1 MTLSSKDRTA
11 EVAAHVAPVDGAEP
25 DHYRYW
31 VFRDGEYVRY
41 RDVSL
46 RLMTHAFSYGTGCF
60 EGMRAYWNE
69 KERQLYLLQAVPHF
83 QRLLRSARVLRMSV
97 DYSVEELVDAA
108 REILRR
114 NEFKQD
120 CFLRPNVFKS
130 SEEIG
135 VRLTGLR
142 DSVTIHAVPFGTYI
156 DVDRGLRCV
165 VSSWRRIS
173 DESIPARA
181 KIAGS
186 YINSALAKTE
196 ALEAGFDEAIVL
208 GAGGHV
214 SEASA
219 MNLFLIRDGVVYTP
233 PVTDDILEGITRGCV
248 MELLRKELGLTVVE
262 RQIDRTELYVCDEV
276 LLCGTAA
283 QVTPVVEI
291 DRRPVGDGQIGKITR
306 SVQAAYFA
314 AVKGDNPGYSNW
326 LIPVY

>member
-1 MTLSSKDRTA
+1 VHGKSERATQSDVA
-11 EVAAHVAPVDGAEP
+11 EVSEP
-25 DHYRYW
+25 THYNYW
-31 VFRDGEYVRY
+31 VFRDGDYLRY

-69 KERQLYLLQAVPHF
+69 TNRQLYLLQAVPHF
-83 QRLLRSARVLRMSV
+83 QRLHRSARVLRMSV
-97 DYSVEELVDAA
+97 DYSVEQLVEAA

-114 NEFKQD
+114 NKFEQD

-130 SEEIG
+130 GEEIG
-135 VRLTGLR
+135 VRLTGLS
-142 DSVTIHAVPFGTYI
+142 DCVTIHALPFGTYI

-173 DESIPARA
+173 DQSIPARA

-186 YINSALAKTE
+186 YVNSALAKSE
-196 ALEAGFDEAIVL
+196 ALDAGFDEAIVL
-208 GAGGHV
+208 GADGHV
-214 SEASA
+214 SEGSA
-219 MNLFLIRDGVVYTP
+219 ENLFIVRDGVVYTP
-233 PVTDDILEGITRGCV
+233 PVTDDILEGITRNCV
-248 MELLRKELGLTVVE
+248 IELLRKEVGITVVE
-262 RQIDRTELYVCDEV
+262 RAIDRTELYVCDEV

-291 DRRPVGDGQIGKITR
+291 DRRRVGDGEIGDVTKR
-306 SVQAAYFA
+306 VQAAYFA
-314 AVKGDNPGYSNW
+314 AVRGDNPRYSHW

>member
-1 MTLSSKDRTA
+1 MNVSDRDS
-11 EVAAHVAPVDGAEP
+11 ERAAPAAIASEAEP
-25 DHYRYW
+25 AHYDYW
-31 VFRDGEYVRY
+31 VFRDGNYMRY

-60 EGMRAYWNE
+60 EGMRAYWNGTD
-69 KERQLYLLQAVPHF
+69 RQLYLLQAVPHF
-83 QRLLRSARVLRMSV
+83 KRLHRSAQVLRMSV
-97 DYSVEELVDAA
+97 EYSIDQLVDAA

-114 NEFKQD
+114 NHFEQD
-120 CFLRPNVFKS
+120 CFLRPNVFKA

-135 VRLTGLR
+135 VRLTGLV

-173 DESIPARA
+173 DESLPARA
-181 KIAGS
+181 KIACS
-186 YINSALAKTE
+186 YVNSALAKSE

-219 MNLFLIRDGVVYTP
+219 MNLFIVRDGVVYTP
-233 PVTDDILEGITRGCV
+233 PVTDDILEGVTRGCV
-248 MELLRKELGLTVVE
+248 MELLRNELGITVVE
-262 RQIDRTELYVCDEV
+262 RPIDRTELYVCDEV

-291 DRRPVGDGQIGKITR
+291 DRRPVGDGKIGEITR
-306 SVQAAYFA
+306 SVQTSYFA
-314 AVKGDNPGYSNW
+314 AVRGENPGYSHW
-326 LIPVY
+326 LTPVY

>member
-1 MTLSSKDRTA
+1 MNPADRKA
-11 EVAAHVAPVDGAEP
+11 EGAAPAAVAESAEP
-25 DHYRYW
+25 SHYNYW
-31 VFRDGEYVRY
+31 VFRDGDYVRY

-60 EGMRAYWNE
+60 EGMRAYWSESN
-69 KERQLYLLQAVPHF
+69 RQLFLLQAVPHF
-83 QRLLRSARVLRMSV
+83 ERLRRSARILRMSV
-97 DYSVEELVDAA
+97 DYSVDQLVEAA
-108 REILRR
+108 REVLRR
-114 NEFKQD
+114 NEFELD

-173 DESIPARA
+173 DQSLPARA

-186 YINSALAKTE
+186 YVNSALAKSE
-196 ALEAGFDEAIVL
+196 ALDAGFDEAIVL
-208 GAGGHV
+208 GEDGHV
-214 SEASA
+214 SEGSA
-219 MNLFLIRDGVVYTP
+219 ENLFIVRDGVAYTP

-248 MELLRKELGLTVVE
+248 MELLRKELGIPVVE
-262 RQIDRTELYVCDEV
+262 RSIDRTELYVCDEV

-291 DRRPVGDGQIGKITR
+291 DRRLVGDGEIGDVTR
-306 SVQAAYFA
+306 RLQAAYFA
-314 AVKGDNPGYSNW
+314 AVKGDNPEYLHW
-326 LIPVY
+326 LTPVY

>member
-1 MTLSSKDRTA
+1 LNQVDRKSIK
-11 EVAAHVAPVDGAEP
+11 VAPAAVTKSTEP
-25 DHYRYW
+25 LHYDYW
-31 VFRDGEYVRY
+31 VFRDGDYVRY

-60 EGMRAYWNE
+60 EGMRAYWSVKN
-69 KERQLYLLQAVPHF
+69 RQLYLLQAVPHF
-83 QRLLRSARVLRMSV
+83 QRLYRSARVLRMSV
-97 DYSVEELVDAA
+97 DYSVERLVEAA

-114 NEFKQD
+114 NKFEQD

-142 DSVTIHAVPFGTYI
+142 DSVTIHALPFGTYI

-173 DESIPARA
+173 DQSLPARA

-186 YINSALAKTE
+186 YVNSALAKSE
-196 ALEAGFDEAIVL
+196 ALDGGFDEAIVL
-208 GAGGHV
+208 GVDGHV
-214 SEASA
+214 SEGSA
-219 MNLFLIRDGVVYTP
+219 ENLFIVRDGVVYTP

-248 MELLRKELGLTVVE
+248 MELLRNEVGITVVE
-262 RQIDRTELYVCDEV
+262 RSIDRTELYVSDEV
-276 LLCGTAA
+276 ILCGTAA

-291 DRRPVGDGQIGKITR
+291 DRRKVGDGEIGDVTR
-306 SVQAAYFA
+306 RVQAAYFA
-314 AVKGDNPGYSNW
+314 AVRGDDPRYAHW
-326 LIPVY
+326 LTPVY

>member
-1 MTLSSKDRTA
+1 MSSTDRKPNVVSEA
-11 EVAAHVAPVDGAEP
+11 AEP
-25 DHYRYW
+25 DHYGYW

-69 KERQLYLLQAVPHF
+69 REQQLYLLQAVPHF
-83 QRLLRSARVLRMSV
+83 QRLHRSARVLRMSIP
-97 DYSVEELVDAA
+97 YSVDMLVEAA
-108 REILRR
+108 REVLRR
-114 NEFKQD
+114 NDFRQD
-120 CFLRPNVFKS
+120 CFLRPNAFKA

-135 VRLTGLR
+135 VKLTGLR
-142 DSVTIHAVPFGTYI
+142 DSLTIHALPFGTYI

-173 DESIPARA
+173 DQSLPARA

-186 YINSALAKTE
+186 YVNSALAKSE
-196 ALEAGFDEAIVL
+196 ALDGGFDEAIVL
-208 GAGGHV
+208 GADGHV
-214 SEASA
+214 SEGSA
-219 MNLFLIRDGVVYTP
+219 ENLFMVRGGVVCTP

-248 MELLRKELGLTVVE
+248 IELLRKELGMTVIE
-262 RQIDRTELYVCDEV
+262 RPIDRTELYVCDEV
-276 LLCGTAA
+276 LLCGSAA

-291 DRRPVGDGQIGKITR
+291 DRRPVGDGELGEVTRKI
-306 SVQAAYFA
+306 QAAYFA
-314 AVKGDNPGYSNW
+314 AVRGDNPGYSHW

>member
-1 MTLSSKDRTA
+1 VNPVHGKSERATQSDVP
-11 EVAAHVAPVDGAEP
+11 EVSEPAH
-25 DHYRYW
+25 YNYW
-31 VFRDGEYVRY
+31 VFRDGDYLRY

-69 KERQLYLLQAVPHF
+69 KNRQLYLLQAVPHF
-83 QRLLRSARVLRMSV
+83 QRLHRSARVLRMSV
-97 DYSVEELVDAA
+97 DYSVEQLVEAA

-114 NEFKQD
+114 NKFEQD

-130 SEEIG
+130 GEEIG
-135 VRLTGLR
+135 VRLTGLS
-142 DSVTIHAVPFGTYI
+142 DCVTIHALPFGTYI

-173 DESIPARA
+173 DQAIPARA

-186 YINSALAKTE
+186 YVNSALAKSE
-196 ALEAGFDEAIVL
+196 ALDAGFDEAIVL
-208 GAGGHV
+208 GADGHV
-214 SEASA
+214 SEGSA
-219 MNLFLIRDGVVYTP
+219 ENLFIVRDGVVYTP
-233 PVTDDILEGITRGCV
+233 PVTDDILEGITRNCV
-248 MELLRKELGLTVVE
+248 IELLRKEVGITVVE
-262 RQIDRTELYVCDEV
+262 RAIDRTELYVCDEV

-291 DRRPVGDGQIGKITR
+291 DRRRVGDGEIGDVTKR
-306 SVQAAYFA
+306 VQAAYFA
-314 AVKGDNPGYSNW
+314 AVRGDNPRYSHW

>member
-1 MTLSSKDRTA
+1 MNPADRKA
-11 EVAAHVAPVDGAEP
+11 GAAPSAVPESVEP
-25 DHYRYW
+25 DHYNYW

-69 KERQLYLLQAVPHF
+69 RNRQLYLLQAAPHF
-83 QRLLRSARVLRMSV
+83 QRLHRSARVLRMSV
-97 DYSVEELVDAA
+97 DYSVDQLVVSA

-114 NEFKQD
+114 NQFKQD
-120 CFLRPNVFKS
+120 CFLRPNVFKA

-156 DVDRGLRCV
+156 DVDRGLRCI

-173 DESIPARA
+173 DQSLPARA

-186 YINSALAKTE
+186 YVNSALAKSE
-196 ALEAGFDEAIVL
+196 ALDAGFDEAIVL
-208 GAGGHV
+208 GDDGHV
-214 SEASA
+214 SEGSA
-219 MNLFLIRDGVVYTP
+219 ENLFIVRDGVAYTP

-248 MELLRKELGLTVVE
+248 IELLRKDLGIPVIE
-262 RQIDRTELYVCDEV
+262 RSIDRTELYVCDEV

-291 DRRPVGDGQIGKITR
+291 DRRTVGNGDIGEVTR
-306 SVQAAYFA
+306 RVQAAYFA
-314 AVKGDNPGYSNW
+314 AVKGENPEYSDW
-326 LIPVY
+326 LTPVY